1 MLAKN
6 GLDNGLH
13 FKIHFILGLHQSCIK
28 VAENIA
34 KKEMQPKTLGCTILL
49 ASMFNIQVL
58 SGLTRLSY

>member
-1 MLAKN
+1 MS
-6 GLDNGLH
+6 LDSFH
-13 FKIHFILGLHQSCIK
+13 TRVAPKLHQGCIK

-34 KKEMQPKTLGCTILL
+34 QKEMQPKTLGCTILL